1 MADGLN
7 RVMLLGNLGADPELR
22 FTQGGQGVLNMRLA
36 TTESYLDKDKV
47 RRERTDWHNVVVW
60 GKRGEALAKILTKG
74 SSVFIEGSLR
84 TSSYDNKEGQKV
96 YKTEINATNI
106 LLTGSRTRSADGGSG
121 GYEGGGGYEAD
132 GAGGYEADGAGG
144 DYAPRTSGGGDYAPR
159 TSGGGDYAPRAGGSS
174 GGGSGTSA
182 GDFEVAFGRD
192 KGKRISEVQDLS
204 WLRGALERDLADAS
218 KARFH
223 EKARGQLAAI
233 DAELARRPGG
243 GARTTAGGGG
253 GGGGGYVPRGGARPA
268 PQAAP
273 PPADDYDAGGGE
285 VGSDDDIPF

>member
-1 MADGLN
+1 
-7 RVMLLGNLGADPELR
+7 
-22 FTQGGQGVLNMRLA
+22 MRLA

-96 YKTEINATNI
+96 YKTEINANNI
-106 LLTGSRTRSADGGSG
+106 LLTGSRNRGGEGG
-121 GYEGGGGYEAD
+121 GYEGGGGYEAE
-132 GAGGYEADGAGG
+132 GE
-144 DYAPRTSGGGDYAPR
+144 GGGDYAPR
-159 TSGGGDYAPRAGGSS
+159 GGGDASGGGGGYAPRGGGSSAGGSA
-174 GGGSGTSA
+174 TSA

-204 WLRGALERDLADAS
+204 WLRGTLERDLADGS
-218 KARFH
+218 KAKFH

-233 DAELARRPGG
+233 DAELARRTGG
-243 GARTTAGGGG
+243 GARTIAGGGG
-253 GGGGGYVPRGGARPA
+253 GYAPRGGARPA
-268 PQAAP
+268 PQEA
-273 PPADDYDAGGGE
+273 PPADDYDAGGG
-285 VGSDDDIPF
+285 GFGNDDDIPF

>member
-22 FTQGGQGVLNMRLA
+22 FTQGGQAVLNMRLA

-47 RRERTDWHNVVVW
+47 RRERTDWHSVVVW

-96 YKTEINATNI
+96 YKTEINANNI
-106 LLTGSRTRSADGGSG
+106 LLTGGRPRGA
-121 GYEGGGGYEAD
+121 EGGGGGGGGFEGGGGFD
-132 GAGGYEADGAGG
+132 AGGGGFEAEH
-144 DYAPRTSGGGDYAPR
+144 GGGDYAPQA
-159 TSGGGDYAPRAGGSS
+159 SGGGYAPQASGGGGYAPRAGGSS
-174 GGGSGTSA
+174 GGSAVSA

-192 KGKRISEVQDLS
+192 KGKRISEVTDLS
-204 WLRGALERDLADAS
+204 WLRGAMERDLADES

-223 EKARGQLAAI
+223 DKSRSQLVAI
-233 DAELARRPGG
+233 DAELARRKAG
-243 GARTTAGGGG
+243 GARVIASGGGG
-253 GGGGGYVPRGGARPA
+253 GGEGGYAPRPGARPA
-268 PQAAP
+268 PQEAP
-273 PPADDYDAGGGE
+273 PPADDYDVGGGN
-285 VGSDDDIPF
+285 DDDIPF

>member
-22 FTQGGQGVLNMRLA
+22 FTQGGQAVLNMRLA

-96 YKTEINATNI
+96 YKTEINANNI
-106 LLTGSRTRSADGGSG
+106 LLTGSRKGGAEAG
-121 GYEGGGGYEAD
+121 GYEGGGGTSYEPD
-132 GAGGYEADGAGG
+132 HEGGGGGGYE
-144 DYAPRTSGGGDYAPR
+144 PSGGGESR
-159 TSGGGDYAPRAGGSS
+159 GGGGGGGGYAPRASGASS
-174 GGGSGTSA
+174 GGATSA

-192 KGKRISEVQDLS
+192 KGKRISEVGDLS
-204 WLRGALERDLADAS
+204 WLRGTLERDLADSS
-218 KARFH
+218 KERFH

-233 DAELARRPGG
+233 DAELAKRTGG
-243 GARTTAGGGG
+243 GARNIAS
-253 GGGGGYVPRGGARPA
+253 GGGGYAPRGGARPA
-268 PQAAP
+268 PQQEAP
-273 PPADDYDAGGGE
+273 PAPAEDYDAGSFGN
-285 VGSDDDIPF
+285 DDDIPF